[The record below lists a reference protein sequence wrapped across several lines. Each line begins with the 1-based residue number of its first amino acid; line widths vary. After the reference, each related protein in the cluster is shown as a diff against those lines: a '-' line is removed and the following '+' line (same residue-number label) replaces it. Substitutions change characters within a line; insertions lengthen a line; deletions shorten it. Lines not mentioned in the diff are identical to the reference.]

1 MDNKS
6 FALIACVNDEELWG
20 ECEKYIGELV
30 VPEGYS
36 LDVIKITG
44 ATSIM
49 RAYNEVIE
57 KSDAKYKIYFHQDTF
72 ILNKNLLGDLL
83 DLFEDPKI
91 GMVGVQGGTR
101 IPKSGVWFHDG
112 FHSFGTI
119 LRVGTIGG
127 IGGMIIPSCWNKR
140 KVRKMSYLPI
150 LKPYL
155 PVACIDGLLM
165 ATQYD
170 LPWREDLYGGFI
182 YYEGPQCLEFI
193 KKGYQVIVPRQ
204 KEPWCLH
211 VSSNRTK
218 AEDEIYHREFRKVME
233 VFNKEYSSFLGKH
246 IRQIEREIAAG
257 KLS

>member
-1 MDNKS
+1 MDNRS

-20 ECEKYIGELV
+20 ECEKYLGELV

-49 RAYNEVIE
+49 HAYNEVIE

-119 LRVGTIGG
+119 FRVGTIGG
-127 IGGMIIPSCWNKR
+127 IG
-140 KVRKMSYLPI
+140 
-150 LKPYL
+150 
-155 PVACIDGLLM
+155 
-165 ATQYD
+165 
-170 LPWREDLYGGFI
+170 
-182 YYEGPQCLEFI
+182 
-193 KKGYQVIVPRQ
+193 
-204 KEPWCLH
+204 
-211 VSSNRTK
+211 
-218 AEDEIYHREFRKVME
+218 
-233 VFNKEYSSFLGKH
+233 
-246 IRQIEREIAAG
+246 
-257 KLS
+257 